1 MKNLEL
7 LIEEILLHEA
17 ELKGSQFKEVS
28 RFKSGQLTY
37 TVKMHKTRISVET
50 GDNKFLEVDAVIPD
64 ISITLLSSHKREMG
78 VNRDYNKDEPAY
90 QRKIRDTMWKTF
102 DRMYTVL
109 TPEEIEKYGS
119 RDSMPQLLDVLRK
132 YLRKYDTEYILSKP
146 YGDNFVKRLHFYN
159 IVLKRLGYTPI
170 ASTENGKDML
180 YGKKDDKN
188 ITRVLGYRDPSLKG
202 KVDELTPD
210 AVKSMKAIKSNL

>member
-1 MKNLEL
+1 MLFR
-7 LIEEILLHEA
+7 
-17 ELKGSQFKEVS
+17 S
-28 RFKSGQLTY
+28 
-37 TVKMHKTRISVET
+37 
-50 GDNKFLEVDAVIPD
+50 
-64 ISITLLSSHKREMG
+64 G

-90 QRKIRDTMWKTF
+90 QRKIRDTIGKTF

-210 AVKSMKAIKSNL
+210 AVKSMKAITSNL